1 MQVQVLEV
9 GVKNKDKKEPSIEL
23 ESSKGESKKAA
34 KNIIKKKW
42 KAKG

>member
-1 MQVQVLEV
+1 
-9 GVKNKDKKEPSIEL
+9 L